1 MNTMQMFSEVVEEGI
16 SWKEKQ
22 QNKKDSSES
31 LEIKNVFEM
40 KSRLYFINNMNHTKV
55 SCD

>member
-1 MNTMQMFSEVVEEGI
+1 MFGEVVEEGI